1 MQRFIR
7 QFGQHNLSGL
17 LGDREFI
24 GEAWWEW
31 LTNASIP
38 YLIRIKNNRC
48 SRLRKISILRDR

>member
-17 LGDREFI
+17 LRDREFI
-24 GEAWWEW
+24 GEEGWTW

-38 YLIRIKNNRC
+38 SLIRIKNNRC
-48 SRLRKISILRDR
+48 SRSRKRRRFFIF